1 MIGLMTQMVARWRIK
16 TMKKIKEY
24 LKNLFRK
31 EYHVSVFL
39 NGDRKFP
46 NGSQHM
52 TIALKKISKIN
63 NKQVVG
69 VDENNNNYEFNSVD
83 EFNYQVKKVV

>member
-1 MIGLMTQMVARWRIK
+1 MN
-16 TMKKIKEY
+16 KIKEY
-24 LKNLFRK
+24 LRNLCRK

-39 NGDRKFP
+39 NGDRTFP

-52 TIALKKISKIN
+52 TIALKKINKIN

-69 VDENNNNYEFNSVD
+69 VDANNNKYVFNSVD
-83 EFNYQVKKVV
+83 EFYYQVKKVN

>member
-1 MIGLMTQMVARWRIK
+1 MNGVKELSGRRW
-16 TMKKIKEY
+16 MSKIKEY
-24 LKNLFRK
+24 LRNLFRK

-39 NGDRKFP
+39 NGDRTFP

-52 TIALKKISKIN
+52 TVALKKISKIN

-69 VDENNNNYEFNSVD
+69 VDANNNKYEFNSVD
-83 EFNYQVKKVV
+83 DFNYQVKKVS